1 MNAKP
6 VTLITGA
13 SARIGRAMALGLGQ
27 AGWPVAV
34 HYAGNEDAAKAVVG
48 KIRASGGTAECFQ
61 VDLEDDQA
69 TQALVQTVGETM
81 GPVEVLINNASVFQ
95 PDDVTDFDLAQW
107 DAHFALHARAPALL
121 SQAFVQ
127 QLPAANKGL
136 IINLIDQRVWRLT
149 PKFFSYTLS
158 KSTLW
163 TMTQTMAQALA
174 PRIRVNAIGPG
185 PTLANERQSTED
197 FQTQAESV
205 PLGNGPNLD
214 EFTETIQYLWR
225 NGSITGQ
232 MIALDGGQHL
242 AWETPDVVNA
252 GE

>member
-1 MNAKP
+1 MSDKP

-27 AGWPVAV
+27 AGWPIAV
-34 HYAGNEDAAKAVVG
+34 HYAGSEEAAKKVVQD
-48 KIRASGGTAECFQ
+48 IRAAGGTAECFQ
-61 VDLEDDQA
+61 ADLQDDAA
-69 TQALVQTVGETM
+69 TKGLIGAVAANM
-81 GPVEVLINNASVFQ
+81 GPVEILINNASVFQ
-95 PDDVTDFDLAQW
+95 PDDVTDFEVDQW

-121 SQAFVQ
+121 TQHFVEHLPEAQ
-127 QLPAANKGL
+127 QGL
-136 IINLIDQRVWRLT
+136 VINIIDQRVWRLT

-185 PTLANERQSTED
+185 PTLANERQSAED
-197 FQTQAESV
+197 FQVQMESV
-205 PLGNGPNLD
+205 PLKKGADLS
-214 EFTETIQYLWR
+214 EFTETVHYLWR
-225 NGSITGQ
+225 NRSITGQ